1 VYRASTLSPRGKRGI
16 ASPWE
21 LCLVV
26 CTGRYAADRKS
37 LQISSMVAKMEKTG
51 HGQLFPREVGLSL
64 HSKEYPFKHWSLKVQ
79 ELCRAMP

>member
-1 VYRASTLSPRGKRGI
+1 
-16 ASPWE
+16 
-21 LCLVV
+21 
-26 CTGRYAADRKS
+26 
-37 LQISSMVAKMEKTG
+37 MVAKMEKTG